1 MNLVLI
7 GYRGTGKSSVAKLIA
22 EKMHAKL
29 ISTDELIVKKAGMSI
44 PEIVKSKGWEHFRDV
59 ESEVVKEVSKL
70 DDCIVDA
77 GGGVILR
84 DDNVKNLKKNS
95 KIVLLTTD
103 VKTIANRIKDDSG
116 RPSLT
121 GKKSFVEEI
130 EDVLK
135 KRMPKYEKAAD
146 FSVDTSKLSVSEVAE
161 KIVERLK

>member
-77 GGGVILR
+77 GGGVVLR

-95 KIVLLTTD
+95 KIVLLTAD